1 MGVSVAEI
9 LEKDFFSRFQ
19 VIAGHNGIHKHIQGV
34 AVLDAPDGFAWTRG
48 KEFILSS
55 GYVFKQQPNL
65 LETHLTSGVFGK
77 SSCIGIKIGRFL
89 NDFPPDL
96 IQACNDFDVPLLS
109 IPMDVSWMDIMNT
122 LNVIVMN
129 KNIQQFNI
137 GKLQFNNLSDLSY
150 HVRKIKRILTA
161 MEIEMNF
168 PTMIYNLVNDK
179 VYFSSDRFKEISQD
193 MKLEDFWNPS
203 FNFSK
208 EILCDSLKM
217 ARYRIFDPKYEN
229 PYSWITVPISVENKV
244 KAYFVV
250 LEATGLI
257 DYFDQ
262 FALRTG
268 YLLLQELYEQIL
280 VTQSIGDI
288 GFESFVNALV
298 SGNLTKPEEIRSHAS
313 ELNLNPDAA
322 YYTVVIRQNNR
333 EVSLHQNR
341 ELIRSSIRGI
351 FNSSECRTALLDD
364 HHCLLLLGNTEH
376 LEEGNYLNE
385 LKIKLKKLNQRLVL
399 DLEDGVF
406 DFGLSDLTGII
417 HELDRNYRRCL
428 RTLNIG
434 KLISPDVVY
443 FRYSELGALAW
454 LDVQADEIEI
464 MMRDLNKLRSKD
476 DSGQLLETLKAYLEC
491 RMNYSNTAK
500 KMFLHINT
508 VRKRVEEI
516 EDLLPVDL
524 EDPSIRL
531 RLELLLKLI

>member
-1 MGVSVAEI
+1 MGISVAEI
-9 LEKDFFSRFQ
+9 LEKDFFSQFT
-19 VIAGHNGIHKHIQGV
+19 VVAGHKGVHKHIQGV
-34 AVLDAPDGFAWTRG
+34 AVLDAPDGFAFTRG
-48 KEFILSS
+48 REFLISS
-55 GYVFKQQPNL
+55 GYVFKQKPDL
-65 LETHLTSGVFGK
+65 LPPHIESGTFQRI
-77 SSCIGIKIGRFL
+77 SCVGIKLGRYL
-89 NDFPPDL
+89 DEFPADL
-96 IQACNDFDVPLLS
+96 IKACNDYDVPLLS
-109 IPMDVSWMDIMNT
+109 IPKGVPWMEIMNM

-150 HVRKIKRILTA
+150 HIRKIKRILTA
-161 MEIEMNF
+161 MEIEMDF

-179 VYFSSDRFKEISQD
+179 AFYSSDRFKAISQD
-193 MKLEDFWNPS
+193 MKPEDFWNPS
-203 FNFSK
+203 FDFSK
-208 EILCDSLKM
+208 ETLCDNLKM
-217 ARYRIFDPKYEN
+217 ARYRVFNPKYEK
-229 PYSWITVPISVENKV
+229 PYSWITVPITVENKI

-268 YLLLQELYEQIL
+268 YLLLQELYEQII

-298 SGNLTKPEEIRSHAS
+298 SGNLTRPEEIRSHAS

-322 YYTVVIRQNNR
+322 YYTVVIRQNKS

-351 FNSSECRTALLDD
+351 FSSSECRTALLDD

-376 LEEGNYLNE
+376 LEEGSYLNE
-385 LKIKLKKLNQRLVL
+385 LKAKLKKLNQRLVL
-399 DLEDGVF
+399 DLEGGVF
-406 DFGLSDLTGII
+406 EFGVSDLPGII
-417 HELDRNYRRCL
+417 HELDRNYHRCL
-428 RTLNIG
+428 RALDMG
-434 KLISPDVVY
+434 KLISPDCVY
-443 FRYSELGALAW
+443 FRYSQLGALAW
-454 LDVQADEIEI
+454 IDVQGDEIEI
-464 MMRDLNKLRSKD
+464 MMRDLNKLRARD
-476 DSGQLLETLKAYLEC
+476 DSGQLIETLKAYLEC
-491 RMNYSNTAK
+491 RMNFSNTAK